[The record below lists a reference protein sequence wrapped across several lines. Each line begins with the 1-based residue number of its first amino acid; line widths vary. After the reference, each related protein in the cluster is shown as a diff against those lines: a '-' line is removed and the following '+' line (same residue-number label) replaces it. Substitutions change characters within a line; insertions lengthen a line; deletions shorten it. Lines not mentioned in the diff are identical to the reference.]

1 MEFKLNNKLKV
12 SVLVAN
18 YNNQK
23 YISQCIKSIINQKYK
38 NIEIIFHDDC
48 SQDNSIKEIKNFKKI
63 KIIKNKKKT
72 ITGSF
77 NQLAAYKR
85 MFKISKGEI
94 IFFLDSDDYFHRDK
108 VYNVIKKYIS
118 NPKLKAIFDLPI
130 LKYNNKQ
137 NIVKNKK
144 KIIKNFWPYIPP
156 QSCISVRRNEL
167 NKIFKHIHFNKFPDI
182 WMDFRI
188 GIYLKHTIK
197 KFFILENNLTY
208 YRKTSDGASS
218 KYKFLSKN
226 WWKRRWQAHE
236 YVRYYFKINNII
248 HQKNLDFYLTY
259 LITKIM

>member
-94 IFFLDSDDYFHRDK
+94 IFLLDSDDYFHRDK

-167 NKIFKHIHFNKFPDI
+167 NKIFKHIHFNKFPDPI
-182 WMDFRI
+182 AKKKETEQLHPVKRLGEPDEVANAALFLASNEASFITGESMMVDG
-188 GIYLKHTIK
+188 GISL
-197 KFFILENNLTY
+197 L
-208 YRKTSDGASS
+208 
-218 KYKFLSKN
+218 
-226 WWKRRWQAHE
+226 
-236 YVRYYFKINNII
+236 I
-248 HQKNLDFYLTY
+248 HDEV
-259 LITKIM
+259 